1 MFARTRPRLLEVS
14 FLVQPLVGIVMGS
27 DSDLPK
33 MQECAAVLTEF
44 GVPSEM
50 RILSAHRVPDDLA
63 EYARTARQRGL
74 KVIVA
79 GAGLAAHLPGVLAA
93 YATLPVIGVPLVA
106 GALNG
111 LDALYA
117 MVQMPPGVP
126 VATVAIGGSRNAGL
140 LAVQILATGDAD
152 LAARLE
158 THKREMA
165 DAVRRKDRA
174 LAARSEE
181 DKQS

>member
-1 MFARTRPRLLEVS
+1 MAH
-14 FLVQPLVGIVMGS
+14 PLVGIVMGS
-27 DSDLPK
+27 DSDLLK

-93 YATLPVIGVPLVA
+93 YATLPVIGVPLAV

-140 LAVQILATGDAD
+140 LAVQILATADPD

-158 THKREMA
+158 NHKGEMA
-165 DAVRRKDRA
+165 EAVRCKDRA